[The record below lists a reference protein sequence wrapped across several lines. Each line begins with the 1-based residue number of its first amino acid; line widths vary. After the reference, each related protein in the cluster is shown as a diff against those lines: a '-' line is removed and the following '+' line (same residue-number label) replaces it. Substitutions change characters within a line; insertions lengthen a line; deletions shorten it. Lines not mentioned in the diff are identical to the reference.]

1 MNKRHL
7 LFIILVVVLVF
18 CLSKNID
25 TFANT
30 PFLGYQASD
39 NFKSHNS
46 FPIFNRPD
54 TIDWNLFAL
63 NAKFQ
68 FQSVLPFY
76 PNGSVLPFPSG
87 KIYAPKTPPVLMIPG
102 MGDCVLLHDSRKVW
116 PPKTMQ
122 DLEHIRDKSLTLH
135 FDQNNS
141 NLTPLINTLKSL
153 KYNSETISIQ
163 PYDFRSITENTNLT
177 ELFMRIRDNIIRLF
191 EYSDKRVLLI
201 GHGLGCVLL
210 NLFLLRQDQTFV
222 KTYVKELVCVDS
234 IFGGT
239 TQALHDYVNGIPEFG
254 NHKHIIRMFDS
265 VKLSIPNSI
274 LYGQSPVIT
283 KDHATYDSS
292 ELNDL
297 FEYLRIPLIDT
308 SIRNLQK
315 ESLAPIK
322 GFNVSLINN
331 ENTNIHLTELI
342 SYWNKELNLT
352 VLEEDEDGDKLFNNY
367 NVILS
372 IIKKLKI

>member
-1 MNKRHL
+1 MNKKHL
-7 LFIILVVVLVF
+7 LFVLLVAVIVF
-18 CLSKNID
+18 CLSTNPD

-30 PFLGYQASD
+30 SFLGYQQSD
-39 NFKSHNS
+39 NFKLNNS

-76 PNGSVLPFPSG
+76 PKGSVLPFPSG
-87 KIYAPKTPPVLMIPG
+87 KINAPKTTPVLMIPG
-102 MGDCVLLHDSRKVW
+102 MGDCVLLHGSKKVW
-116 PPKTMQ
+116 PPTTME
-122 DLEHIRDKSLTLH
+122 DLEDLQHKSLTLH

-163 PYDFRSITENTNLT
+163 PYDFRHIAEKTNIT
-177 ELFMRIRDNIIRLF
+177 ELFKRIHDNIIRLF
-191 EYSDKRVLLI
+191 EYSNLRVLLV
-201 GHGLGCVLL
+201 GHGLGAVLL

-234 IFGGT
+234 VFGGT
-239 TQALHDYVNGIPEFG
+239 TQALNDYVNGIPEFG
-254 NHKHIIRMFDS
+254 KKRYIVQRFDS

-274 LYGQSPVIT
+274 VYGDSVVIS
-283 KDHATYDSS
+283 KDNAMYNSS
-292 ELNDL
+292 ELNNL
-297 FEYLRIPLIDT
+297 FKYLHIPIIDT
-308 SIRNLQK
+308 DIRNLQK
-315 ESLAPIK
+315 ESLSPVK
-322 GFNVSLINN
+322 QLDVSLINN
-331 ENTNIHLTELI
+331 KSTNNHLTQLI
-342 SYWNKELNLT
+342 DYWNKELNLT
-352 VLEEDEDGDKLFNNY
+352 VLEEDDDGDKLFNNY